1 MWTRKLISWFTENL
15 EMLERGEM
23 KRDVPS
29 GDDTEED
36 DDEEIPCSASPPSER
51 PFTPPAVDDSEETDP
66 IDTNIKQ
73 ENEFVDISYL
83 EELDENDI
91 PEFDL
96 DVSYFNYLK
105 ETPKSKT
112 DYDVIGE

>member
-1 MWTRKLISWFTENL
+1 
-15 EMLERGEM
+15 MLERGEM

-36 DDEEIPCSASPPSER
+36 DDEEIPCSVSPPSEQ
-51 PFTPPAVDDSEETDP
+51 PFTPPTNNEDTDEVDP
-66 IDTNIKQ
+66 IDTNIKV

-96 DVSYFNYLK
+96 DVSIIPSYIKAKLCSHFHHVYAFNLYN
-105 ETPKSKT
+105 EAFQ
-112 DYDVIGE
+112 